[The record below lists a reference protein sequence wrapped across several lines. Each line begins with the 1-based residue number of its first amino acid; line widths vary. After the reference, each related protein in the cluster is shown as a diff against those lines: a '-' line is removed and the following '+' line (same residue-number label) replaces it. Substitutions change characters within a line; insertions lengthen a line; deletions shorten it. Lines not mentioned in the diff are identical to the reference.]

1 MCYNQIFI
9 CSLIVG
15 FGWGSCYCYK
25 LFRLPPTGSKASHF
39 FLILHQSM
47 YQQQSKS
54 STSVHIQYMIFIAQM
69 CSFYNNSSFFTFP
82 RESKHPSNRNSAD
95 PYISKKICLETH
107 KLFLCQTYLI
117 TPLCIQHFS
126 HDAYF
131 LL

>member
-69 CSFYNNSSFFTFP
+69 CSFYNNPFSFTFP
-82 RESKHPSNRNSAD
+82 RESNPKSYKNSAD
-95 PYISKKICLETH
+95 PYFSKKKIVRSRSINSLSNIPYNTSVYTI
-107 KLFLCQTYLI
+107 FFT
-117 TPLCIQHFS
+117 
-126 HDAYF
+126 
-131 LL
+131 